1 MDPATLP
8 LRDIR
13 LPEPVGWWPP
23 APGWWLLAFVLA
35 LLFVWIA
42 VRVRKARRQGRARRH
57 ALKQLKQLEAN
68 YDRDGN
74 AVALGRGL
82 SILVRRTM
90 LAYAPR
96 ADVAGLAGDA
106 WLDWLDDGLANPQFR
121 LGAGRALAELP
132 YRDPDSKHDDIDVN
146 TLLYA
151 VRMRL
156 ATPVKTAGKRIR
168 A

>member
-1 MDPATLP
+1 MDPAALP

-13 LPEPVGWWPP
+13 LPDPVGWWPP
-23 APGWWLLAFVLA
+23 APGWWLLAAVLA
-35 LLFVWIA
+35 ALFVWLA
-42 VRVRKARRQGRARRH
+42 VRVRHAHRQGRARRH
-57 ALKQLKQLEAN
+57 ALKQLKKLEAK

-74 AVALGRGL
+74 AVALARGL
-82 SILVRRTM
+82 SVLVRRTM

-106 WLDWLDDGLANPQFR
+106 WLDWLDEGLANPQFR

-132 YRDPDSKHDDIDVN
+132 YRDPNSTYGDIDVN

-156 ATPVKTAGKRIR
+156 ATPVKLGGTD
-168 A
+168 

>member
-1 MDPATLP
+1 MDPAALP

-13 LPEPVGWWPP
+13 LPDPVSWWPP
-23 APGWWLLAFVLA
+23 APGWWLLAVVLA
-35 LLFVWIA
+35 ALFVWIA
-42 VRVRKARRQGRARRH
+42 VRVQRAHRQGRARRH
-57 ALKQLKQLEAN
+57 ALRQLKKLETQ
-68 YDRDGN
+68 YDRDGD
-74 AVALGRGL
+74 AVALARGL
-82 SILVRRTM
+82 SVLVRRTM

-106 WLDWLDDGLANPQFR
+106 WLDWLDNGLANPQFR

-132 YRDPDSKHDDIDVN
+132 YRNPNSEHGDIDVN

-156 ATPVKTAGKRIR
+156 ATPVTTGGAG
-168 A
+168 